1 MDQTNIKLVIE
12 AALLA
17 ASRPLPFEK
26 LVEIFTRKGDGPDR
40 AEIRA
45 GLEALAADYEE
56 RGIELKEVSSGFRI
70 QVRSSMADW
79 LQPLWEERAPRY
91 TRALLE
97 TLALIAYRQPITRG
111 EIEEVRGVAVSSNI
125 VRTLM
130 ERGWVRVVGHR
141 EVPGKPAM
149 LGTTREFL
157 DYFGLRK
164 LEDLPTLAEFDAE
177 QPQSSPQGDFIESL
191 DGDESAE
198 AGEAAEPSE
207 AAAPDASAEDGAE
220 SAAGTA
226 DSAAPES
233 DETAEED
240 DAVVASAR
248 VEGEGADDAGSEVAA
263 NDAGDS
269 VDARAVDGG
278 ADIVAAVDDGADDVS
293 AEVAGTVDAGA
304 YDVDA
309 EEAGAADPG
318 GDEAGSDDTGV
329 GDADAMSDP
338 QRATPEEASTFF
350 RALADSLGDDR
361 SMSADD
367 GNAAPTADAHD
378 ADDDARE
385 AQQDRETAGHD
396 DADADPD
403 EPEPPAEQSG
413 SGRL

>member
-1 MDQTNIKLVIE
+1 MDQTDIKLVIE

-26 LVEIFTRKGDGPDR
+26 LVEIFTRKGDGPER

-45 GLEALAADYEE
+45 GIEALAADYEE

-164 LEDLPTLAEFDAE
+164 LEDLPTLAEFDEE
-177 QPQSSPQGDFIESL
+177 QPQSSPQDDFIESL
-191 DGDESAE
+191 DGEESAE
-198 AGEAAEPSE
+198 PGEPAEPSE
-207 AAAPDASAEDGAE
+207 AAAAGASADDGVE
-220 SAAGTA
+220 GAAGTV
-226 DSAAPES
+226 DSAAAES
-233 DETAEED
+233 GTTADED
-240 DAVVASAR
+240 DAVVASAG
-248 VEGEGADDAGSEVAA
+248 VGDASADSAESEAADAAA
-263 NDAGDS
+263 IDS
-269 VDARAVDGG
+269 ADAVDS
-278 ADIVAAVDDGADDVS
+278 AAVD
-293 AEVAGTVDAGA
+293 
-304 YDVDA
+304 
-309 EEAGAADPG
+309 
-318 GDEAGSDDTGV
+318 
-329 GDADAMSDP
+329 GDADAMADP
-338 QRATPEEASTFF
+338 RRATADEASTFF

-361 SMSADD
+361 DAPVADENGASAADANAVATADVHAAPAADEHAADD
-367 GNAAPTADAHD
+367 NAGEAQHEREAAAHD
-378 ADDDARE
+378 DTARDA
-385 AQQDRETAGHD
+385 
-396 DADADPD
+396 D

-413 SGRL
+413 TGRL